1 MLGGTR
7 ETINA
12 DFMNQPAVFIF
23 MALLGCFAGALAQR
37 ARASGRM
44 ALMLP
49 LVPGLAFWLLL
60 AGRWG

>member
-1 MLGGTR
+1 
-7 ETINA
+7 
-12 DFMNQPAVFIF
+12 MNHPVVFLF

-49 LVPGLAFWLLL
+49 LVPGLAFWLTL